1 MCGTQYTSKGSVC
14 VCVCVCVYHTCISIQ
29 PINELFTFESAV
41 MSSPPFPYYSPSLSF
56 FIFPSL
62 PCYPQLL
69 NEACTSLT
77 ATGTAP
83 HYTDTINKVYA
94 VIASMQYLSQ
104 TAPAGKEFPSDKF
117 GDKVDKITKALP
129 DYTARVEAIGV
140 Q

>member
-1 MCGTQYTSKGSVC
+1 MNCLLLNQQLCLPLPSL
-14 VCVCVCVYHTCISIQ
+14 II
-29 PINELFTFESAV
+29 PL
-41 MSSPPFPYYSPSLSF
+41 PFPPSLSF

-69 NEACTSLT
+69 NEACASLT

-104 TAPAGKEFPSDKF
+104 TAPAGKDFPSDKF